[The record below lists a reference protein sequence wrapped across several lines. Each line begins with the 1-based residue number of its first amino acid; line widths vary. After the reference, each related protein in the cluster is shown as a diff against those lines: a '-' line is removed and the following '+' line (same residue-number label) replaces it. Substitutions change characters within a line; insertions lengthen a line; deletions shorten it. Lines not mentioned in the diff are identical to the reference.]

1 MSESYSKKTFK
12 DELHN
17 FKKNV
22 LDNKNINKLYYLYD
36 DLNTNK
42 GLNESIVETYINE
55 SISTY
60 NKVVDNIKPNDLTN
74 LRNWV
79 ENIKTTNKYEHI
91 DDLFSDNILTIE
103 SKINSK
109 RLIFESLK
117 KTPIIQKT
125 PPKIPISSMVSIA
138 NKTINDYI
146 TNLTESDK
154 KELYNLLSQDD
165 DKLIENFQ
173 PLKDTIVS
181 KLIRLKRDN
190 TDYESSKRIN
200 ETIEKINSEKYDKLT
215 YFKLKGLNENL

>member
-1 MSESYSKKTFK
+1 
-12 DELHN
+12 
-17 FKKNV
+17 
-22 LDNKNINKLYYLYD
+22 
-36 DLNTNK
+36 
-42 GLNESIVETYINE
+42 
-55 SISTY
+55 
-60 NKVVDNIKPNDLTN
+60 
-74 LRNWV
+74 
-79 ENIKTTNKYEHI
+79 
-91 DDLFSDNILTIE
+91 
-103 SKINSK
+103 
-109 RLIFESLK
+109 
-117 KTPIIQKT
+117 
-125 PPKIPISSMVSIA
+125 MVSIA